1 MSLVCWVAMEETMS
15 NQDFGQDRSPT
26 AASDTEKTSRPGE
39 KNQNI
44 RDTANQAFSRASD
57 MARDATE
64 QAKNAASATASTVT
78 QNVKDLLDRQIGSGA
93 DLAGHFASSVRLAA
107 DDLAK
112 ESPMVAG
119 FVRSFANT
127 MDGYAEG
134 LQEQSFDQLAR
145 TASDFTRREPALVF
159 GLAAVAGFFV
169 FRTMKSSQP
178 TTSPPIQ
185 PGQQDLYQRN
195 YHG

>member
-1 MSLVCWVAMEETMS
+1 MS
-15 NQDFGQDRSPT
+15 NQDFGQDTSPIGT
-26 AASDTEKTSRPGE
+26 SDAQSQPGE
-39 KNQNI
+39 GNQNI
-44 RDTANQAFSRASD
+44 RHAASQAFSRASD

-64 QAKNAASATASTVT
+64 QAKHAASATASNVR

-93 DLAGHFASSVRLAA
+93 DLAGHFANSVRLAA

-134 LQEQSFDQLAR
+134 LQEQTFDQLAR

-169 FRTMKSSQP
+169 FRTIKSAQP
-178 TTSPPIQ
+178 TASPPIQ
-185 PGQQDLYQRN
+185 PGQQGL
-195 YHG
+195 

>member
-1 MSLVCWVAMEETMS
+1 MS
-15 NQDFGQDRSPT
+15 NQDFGKDRSPT
-26 AASDTEKTSRPGE
+26 ATSGTEKTSRPGE

-44 RDTANQAFSRASD
+44 RDAANQAFSRASD

-64 QAKNAASATASTVT
+64 QAKHAASATASTVT

-93 DLAGHFASSVRLAA
+93 DLAGHFANSVRLAA

-112 ESPMVAG
+112 ESPMVGG
-119 FVRSFANT
+119 FVRSVANT

-134 LQEQSFDQLAR
+134 LQEQTFDQLAR

-159 GLAAVAGFFV
+159 GLAALAGFFV
-169 FRTMKSSQP
+169 FRTMKSSRP
-178 TTSPPIQ
+178 TASPPIQ

>member
-1 MSLVCWVAMEETMS
+1 MS
-15 NQDFGQDRSPT
+15 NQDFGQDSSPIPT
-26 AASDTEKTSRPGE
+26 SETDTSRPDE

-44 RDTANQAFSRASD
+44 RHAANQAFSRASD

-64 QAKNAASATASTVT
+64 QAKHAASATASTVT

-93 DLAGHFASSVRLAA
+93 DLTGHFANSVRLAA
-107 DDLAK
+107 DDLEK

-119 FVRSFANT
+119 FVRNFANT

-134 LQEQSFDQLAR
+134 LQGQTFDQLAR

-169 FRTMKSSQP
+169 FRTLKSAQP
-178 TTSPPIQ
+178 TASPPIQ
-185 PGQQDLYQRN
+185 PGQQDLYERTH
-195 YHG
+195 HG

>member
-1 MSLVCWVAMEETMS
+1 MEETMS
-15 NQDFGQDRSPT
+15 NQDIGRDSSPT
-26 AASDTEKTSRPGE
+26 GESETESTSRPGE
-39 KNQNI
+39 KNKNM
-44 RDTANQAFSRASD
+44 RDAANQAFSRASD
-57 MARDATE
+57 IARDATE
-64 QAKNAASATASTVT
+64 QAKHAASATASSVT

-93 DLAGHFASSVRLAA
+93 GLAGHFANSARLAA

-127 MDGYAEG
+127 VDGYAEG
-134 LQEQSFDQLAR
+134 LQEQTFDQLAR

-169 FRTMKSSQP
+169 FRTMKSAQP
-178 TTSPPIQ
+178 TASPPIQ
-185 PGQQDLYQRN
+185 PEQQGL
-195 YHG
+195 

>member
-1 MSLVCWVAMEETMS
+1 MS
-15 NQDFGQDRSPT
+15 NQEFGRESSPT
-26 AASDTEKTSRPGE
+26 WASEGTPRPGE
-39 KNQNI
+39 KNHTI
-44 RDTANQAFSRASD
+44 RDAANQAFSRASE
-57 MARDATE
+57 MAQDATE
-64 QAKNAASATASTVT
+64 KAKHAASATASTVT

-93 DLAGHFASSVRLAA
+93 DLAGHFAHSVRLAA

-112 ESPMVAG
+112 ESPMAAG

-134 LQEQSFDQLAR
+134 LQEQTFDQLAR

-169 FRTMKSSQP
+169 FRTIRSAQP
-178 TTSPPIQ
+178 TVSPPIQ
-185 PGQQDLYQRN
+185 PGQQSL
-195 YHG
+195 

>member
-1 MSLVCWVAMEETMS
+1 MS
-15 NQDFGQDRSPT
+15 NQDFGQDSSPT
-26 AASDTEKTSRPGE
+26 ATSHTERTSRADE
-39 KNQNI
+39 KNQNV
-44 RDTANQAFSRASD
+44 RGAANQAFSQASD

-64 QAKNAASATASTVT
+64 QARHAASATAATVT
-78 QNVKDLLDRQIGSGA
+78 QNVKHLLDRQIGSGA
-93 DLAGHFASSVRLAA
+93 DLAGHFAHSVRLAA
-107 DDLAK
+107 DDLEK

-119 FVRSFANT
+119 FVRSFATT

-134 LQEQSFDQLAR
+134 LQEQTFDQLAR

-169 FRTMKSSQP
+169 FRTIKSSRP
-178 TTSPPIQ
+178 TSSPPIQ
-185 PGQQDLYQRN
+185 PGQRDVYQRN

>member
-1 MSLVCWVAMEETMS
+1 MEETMS
-15 NQDFGQDRSPT
+15 NQDFGRDSSPS
-26 AASDTEKTSRPGE
+26 AASDAERTARAGD

-44 RDTANQAFSRASD
+44 RDAANQAFSRASD

-64 QAKNAASATASTVT
+64 QAKHAASATASTVT
-78 QNVKDLLDRQIGSGA
+78 QNVKDLLDRQIGGGA
-93 DLAGHFASSVRLAA
+93 DLAGHFANSVRLAA

-127 MDGYAEG
+127 VDGYAEG
-134 LQEQSFDQLAR
+134 LQEQTFDQLAR

-169 FRTMKSSQP
+169 FRTMKSSRP
-178 TTSPPIQ
+178 TASPPIQ